1 MRKSFNLLKAACV
14 VVLLTVLGV
23 TNGYAQGLRTSY
35 FMDNVPAR
43 LKMNPALQPARG
55 YFNVP
60 VIGAFGL
67 SVSSNKLSIDD
78 FVDIIENKNGFL
90 ESQKFINRLDNK
102 NTMNIDFTTDILSF
116 GFYSGKGFWT
126 INLGARAIVS
136 ASIPK
141 QMFEFARNA
150 ENFDIGDKYDIKNM
164 ELHADIFTEV
174 GLGYSRPVT
183 ENLTVGGR
191 FKVLVG
197 VGNLDAKIDEIYVN
211 ADTDYQNWKVKTKGK
226 LEASMK
232 GLEFEYD
239 SEHNYINDIDFDS
252 PGISG
257 FGFGIDFGAS
267 YKILNNLTV
276 SAAILDLGFINWSK
290 SNTTIA
296 TTNSEHTYGDL
307 AGSIDPDNINPDDYE
322 GINPDNYQD
331 YIGSNTD
338 IFDLDLIQFTE
349 GEAKSR
355 KTTLRS
361 TLNIGAEIALLNNK
375 LGFGVLS
382 STQFTLPSSYSE
394 LTVSANYRPRNWFGA
409 TLSYSFLHS
418 EFKTVGI
425 GLKLGPIFIGSDYLM
440 TKAPG
445 DANRANAYIG
455 CSIPLGKKRTD
466 YQR

>member
-1 MRKSFNLLKAACV
+1 MKKSFKLLKVACV
-14 VVLLTVLGV
+14 VGLLTVLGV

-55 YFNVP
+55 YFNIP
-60 VIGAFGL
+60 TIGALGL
-67 SVSSNKLSIDD
+67 SISSNKLSIDD

-90 ESQKFINRLDNK
+90 ESDKFMNRLDSK

-126 INLGARAIVS
+126 VNLGARAIVS

-141 QMFEFARNA
+141 TMFEFARYA
-150 ENFDIGDKYDIKNM
+150 EIDLGQEYDIRNM
-164 ELHADIFTEV
+164 ELHADVFSEI

-183 ENLTVGGR
+183 DKLNIGGR
-191 FKVLVG
+191 FKVLIG
-197 VGNLDAKIDEIYVN
+197 VGNLDAKIDKIYVN
-211 ADTDYQNWKVKTKGK
+211 AGSDMQKWEVTTKGK

-232 GLEFEYD
+232 GLKLEYD
-239 SEHNYINDIDFDS
+239 SEHEYINDIDIDS

-257 FGFGIDFGAS
+257 FGFGIDLGAS

-290 SNTTIA
+290 SHTTIA
-296 TTNSEHTYGDL
+296 TTEGSHTYGEII
-307 AGSIDPDNINPDDYE
+307 GSINPDDYDPNDWENINPDDYE
-322 GINPDNYQD
+322 NY
-331 YIGSNTD
+331 ISNTD
-338 IFDLDLIQFTE
+338 IFDLDLIQFQE

-361 TLNIGAEIALLNNK
+361 TLNIGAEITLLNNK

-445 DANRANAYIG
+445 DANRANAYVG
-455 CSIPLGKKRTD
+455 CSIPLGKKRLD
-466 YQR
+466 YRR

>member
-1 MRKSFNLLKAACV
+1 MKKSINLLKAACV
-14 VVLLTVLGV
+14 VGLLTVLGM
-23 TNGYAQGLRTSY
+23 TDGYAQGLRTSY

-55 YFNVP
+55 YFNIPAV
-60 VIGAFGL
+60 GALGL
-67 SVSSNKLSIDD
+67 SISSNKLTIDD

-90 ESQKFINRLDNK
+90 ESDKFMNRLDNK
-102 NTMNIDFTTDILSF
+102 NTMNIDFTTDVLSF

-126 INLGARAIVS
+126 VNLGARAIIS

-141 QMFEFARNA
+141 TMFEFARYSD
-150 ENFDIGDKYDIKNM
+150 NFQIRDKYDIKNM
-164 ELHADIFTEV
+164 ELHADVFSEI

-183 ENLTVGGR
+183 DKLNIGGR

-197 VGNLDAKIDEIYVN
+197 IGNLDAKIDEIYV
-211 ADTDYQNWKVKTKGK
+211 DTDGEYDNWRVKTKGT

-232 GLEFEYD
+232 GFEFEY
-239 SEHNYINDIDFDS
+239 ENNEQGQKYINDIDIDS

-257 FGFGIDFGAS
+257 FGFGIDLGAS

-276 SAAILDLGFINWSK
+276 SAAIIDLGFINWSK
-290 SNTTIA
+290 KHTTIA
-296 TTNSEHTYGDL
+296 KTDSEHSYGEFIN
-307 AGSIDPDNINPDDYE
+307 SVDPGETNPDVDSDDIEKY
-322 GINPDNYQD
+322 IN
-331 YIGSNTD
+331 SNTD
-338 IFDLDLIQFTE
+338 IFDLDLIQFQE

-361 TLNIGAEIALLNNK
+361 TLNLGAEITLLNNK

-382 STQFTLPSSYSE
+382 STQFTLPKSYSE

-455 CSIPLGKKRTD
+455 CSIPLGKKRMD
-466 YQR
+466 YRR

>member
-1 MRKSFNLLKAACV
+1 MKKSINLLKATCV
-14 VVLLTVLGV
+14 VGLLTVLGM

-55 YFNVP
+55 YFNIP
-60 VIGAFGL
+60 AIGALGL
-67 SVSSNKLSIDD
+67 SISSNKLSIDD

-90 ESQKFINRLDNK
+90 ESEKFMKRLDTK
-102 NTMNIDFTTDILSF
+102 NTMNIDFTTDVLSF

-126 INLGARAIVS
+126 VNLGARAIVS

-141 QMFEFARNA
+141 TMFEFASNA
-150 ENFDIGDKYDIKNM
+150 DDFKIGDKYDIKDM
-164 ELHADIFTEV
+164 ELHADVFSEI

-183 ENLTVGGR
+183 DKLNIGGR

-197 VGNLDAKIDEIYVN
+197 IGNLDAKIDRIYVN
-211 ADTDYQNWKVKTKGK
+211 AGNDMQKWEVTTKGK

-232 GLEFEYD
+232 GLKFEYD
-239 SEHNYINDIDFDS
+239 SEHNYINDIDVDS

-257 FGFGIDFGAS
+257 FGLGIDLGAS

-276 SAAILDLGFINWSK
+276 SAAIIDLGFINWSK

-296 TTNSEHTYGDL
+296 KTEGSHTYGEIL
-307 AGSIDPDNINPDDYE
+307 GSIDPNDYENFNPDDYE
-322 GINPDNYQD
+322 NFNPND
-331 YIGSNTD
+331 ISEFNTD
-338 IFDLDLIQFTE
+338 IFDLDLIQFQE

-361 TLNIGAEIALLNNK
+361 TLNLGAEITLLNNK

-382 STQFTLPSSYSE
+382 STQFTLPKSYSE

-440 TKAPG
+440 TEAPG

-455 CSIPLGKKRTD
+455 CSIPLGKKRMD
-466 YQR
+466 YRR

>member
-1 MRKSFNLLKAACV
+1 MKKSINLLKAACV
-14 VVLLTVLGV
+14 VGLLTVLGM
-23 TNGYAQGLRTSY
+23 TDGYAQGLRTSY

-55 YFNVP
+55 YFNIPAV
-60 VIGAFGL
+60 GALGL
-67 SVSSNKLSIDD
+67 SISSNKLTIDD

-90 ESQKFINRLDNK
+90 ESDKFMNRLDNK
-102 NTMNIDFTTDILSF
+102 NTMNIDFTTDVLSF

-126 INLGARAIVS
+126 VNLGARAIIS

-141 QMFEFARNA
+141 TMFEFARNA
-150 ENFDIGDKYDIKNM
+150 EVDLGQVYDIKNM
-164 ELHADIFTEV
+164 ELHADVFSEI

-183 ENLTVGGR
+183 DKLNIGGR

-197 VGNLDAKIDEIYVN
+197 IGNLDAKIDKIYVN
-211 ADTDYQNWKVKTKGK
+211 AGNDMQKWEVTTKGK

-232 GLEFEYD
+232 GLELEYD
-239 SEHNYINDIDFDS
+239 SEHDYINDIDVDS

-257 FGFGIDFGAS
+257 FGFGVDFGAS

-276 SAAILDLGFINWSK
+276 SAAIIDLGFINWSK
-290 SNTTIA
+290 SHTTIA
-296 TTNSEHTYGDL
+296 TTEGTHTYGEIL
-307 AGSIDPDNINPDDYE
+307 GSFDPEEINPGDYE
-322 GINPDNYQD
+322 NGEF
-331 YIGSNTD
+331 NTD
-338 IFDLDLIQFTE
+338 IFDLDLIQFEE

-361 TLNIGAEIALLNNK
+361 TLNLGAEITLLDNK

-382 STQFTLPSSYSE
+382 STQFTLPKSYSE

-455 CSIPLGKKRTD
+455 CSIPLGKKRMD
-466 YQR
+466 YRR

>member
-1 MRKSFNLLKAACV
+1 MRKSFNLLKVTCV
-14 VVLLTVLGV
+14 VGLLTVLGV
-23 TNGYAQGLRTSY
+23 TSGFAQGLRTSY

-102 NTMNIDFTTDILSF
+102 NTMNIDFTTDVLSF

-150 ENFDIGDKYDIKNM
+150 DNFDLGDKYDIKNM
-164 ELHADIFTEV
+164 ELHADVFSEI

-183 ENLTVGGR
+183 DNLTVGGR

-197 VGNLDAKIDEIYVN
+197 VGNLDAKIDEILVN
-211 ADTDYQNWKVKTKGK
+211 ADSDYQNWEVRTKGK

-232 GLEFEYD
+232 GLELEYD
-239 SEHNYINDIDFDS
+239 SEHNYINDIDIDS

-257 FGFGIDFGAS
+257 FGFGIDLGAS

-296 TTNSEHTYGDL
+296 TTNSQHTYKDFAGD
-307 AGSIDPDNINPDDYE
+307 IDPGDYE

-331 YIGSNTD
+331 YISSNTD
-338 IFDLDLIQFTE
+338 IFDLDLIQFQE

-361 TLNIGAEIALLNNK
+361 TLNIGAEITLLNNK

-382 STQFTLPSSYSE
+382 STQFTLPKSYSE

-455 CSIPLGKKRTD
+455 CSIPLGKKRID

>member
-1 MRKSFNLLKAACV
+1 MRKSFNLLKVTCV
-14 VVLLTVLGV
+14 VGLLTVLGV
-23 TNGYAQGLRTSY
+23 TSGFAQGLRTSY

-102 NTMNIDFTTDILSF
+102 NTMNIDFTTDVLSF

-150 ENFDIGDKYDIKNM
+150 DNFDLGDKYDIKNM
-164 ELHADIFTEV
+164 ELHADVFSEI

-183 ENLTVGGR
+183 DNLTVGGR

-197 VGNLDAKIDEIYVN
+197 VGNLDAKIDEILVN
-211 ADTDYQNWKVKTKGK
+211 ADSDYQNWEVRTKGK

-232 GLEFEYD
+232 GLELEYD
-239 SEHNYINDIDFDS
+239 SEHNYINDIDIDS

-257 FGFGIDFGAS
+257 FGFGIDLGAS

-296 TTNSEHTYGDL
+296 TTNSQHTYKDIAGD
-307 AGSIDPDNINPDDYE
+307 IDPGDINPDDYE

-331 YIGSNTD
+331 YISSNTD
-338 IFDLDLIQFTE
+338 IFDLDLIQFQE

-361 TLNIGAEIALLNNK
+361 TLNLGAEITLLNNK

-382 STQFTLPSSYSE
+382 STQFTLPKSYSE

-455 CSIPLGKKRTD
+455 CSIPLGKKRID

>member
-1 MRKSFNLLKAACV
+1 MKKSFKLLKAACV
-14 VVLLTVLGV
+14 VGLLTVLGV

-55 YFNVP
+55 YFNIP
-60 VIGAFGL
+60 AIGALGL
-67 SVSSNKLSIDD
+67 SISSNKLSIDD

-90 ESQKFINRLDNK
+90 ESDKFMNRLDSK

-126 INLGARAIVS
+126 VNLGARAIVS

-141 QMFEFARNA
+141 TMFEFARNA
-150 ENFDIGDKYDIKNM
+150 DKFDVGDMYDIKNM
-164 ELHADIFTEV
+164 ELHADVFSEI
-174 GLGYSRPVT
+174 GLGYSRPIT
-183 ENLTVGGR
+183 EKLSVGGR

-211 ADTDYQNWKVKTKGK
+211 ADTDYQNWKVRTKGK
-226 LEASMK
+226 LETSMK
-232 GLEFEYD
+232 GLKFEYD
-239 SEHNYINDIDFDS
+239 SEHGYINDIDIDS

-257 FGFGIDFGAS
+257 FGFGIDLGAS

-296 TTNSEHTYGDL
+296 KTEGEHTYNDFMND
-307 AGSIDPDNINPDDYE
+307 IDPDNYNPEDFENMNPDE
-322 GINPDNYQD
+322 IQNYVT
-331 YIGSNTD
+331 SNTD
-338 IFDLDLIQFTE
+338 IFDLDLIQFQE

-361 TLNIGAEIALLNNK
+361 TLNIGAEITLLNNK

-455 CSIPLGKKRTD
+455 CSIPLGKKRLD
-466 YQR
+466 YRR

>member
-1 MRKSFNLLKAACV
+1 MRKSFNLLKVTCV
-14 VVLLTVLGV
+14 VGLLTVLGV
-23 TNGYAQGLRTSY
+23 TSGFAQGLRTSY

-102 NTMNIDFTTDILSF
+102 NTMNIDFTTDVLSF

-150 ENFDIGDKYDIKNM
+150 DNFDLGDKYDIKNM
-164 ELHADIFTEV
+164 ELHADVFSEI

-183 ENLTVGGR
+183 DNLTVGGR

-197 VGNLDAKIDEIYVN
+197 VGNLDAKIDEILVN
-211 ADTDYQNWKVKTKGK
+211 ADSDYQNWEVRTKGK

-232 GLEFEYD
+232 GLELEYD
-239 SEHNYINDIDFDS
+239 SEHNYINDIDIDS

-257 FGFGIDFGAS
+257 FGFGIDLGAS

-296 TTNSEHTYGDL
+296 TTNSQHTYKDFAGD
-307 AGSIDPDNINPDDYE
+307 IDPGDINPDDYE

-331 YIGSNTD
+331 YISSNTD
-338 IFDLDLIQFTE
+338 IFDLDLIQFQE

-361 TLNIGAEIALLNNK
+361 TLNIGAEITLLNNK

-382 STQFTLPSSYSE
+382 STQFTLPKSYSE

-455 CSIPLGKKRTD
+455 CSIPLGKKRID

>member
-1 MRKSFNLLKAACV
+1 MKKSINLLKAACV
-14 VVLLTVLGV
+14 VGLLTVLGM

-55 YFNVP
+55 YFNIPAV
-60 VIGAFGL
+60 GALGL
-67 SVSSNKLSIDD
+67 SISSNKLTIDD

-90 ESQKFINRLDNK
+90 ESDKFMNRLDSK
-102 NTMNIDFTTDILSF
+102 NTMNIDFTTDVLSF

-126 INLGARAIVS
+126 VNLGARAIVT

-141 QMFEFARNA
+141 TMFEFARNA
-150 ENFDIGDKYDIKNM
+150 DKFKIGDRYDIKDM
-164 ELHADIFTEV
+164 ELHADIFSEI

-183 ENLTVGGR
+183 DKLSVGGR

-197 VGNLDAKIDEIYVN
+197 IGNLDAKIDKIYVN
-211 ADTDYQNWKVKTKGK
+211 AGEDMEKWEVTTQGK

-232 GLEFEYD
+232 GLELEYD
-239 SEHNYINDIDFDS
+239 SEHGYINDIDIDT

-257 FGFGIDFGAS
+257 FGLGIDLGAS

-276 SAAILDLGFINWSK
+276 SAAIIDLGFINWSK
-290 SNTTIA
+290 SHTTIA
-296 TTNSEHTYGDL
+296 TTKGSHTYGEII
-307 AGSIDPDNINPDDYE
+307 SSVDPGEITPDDFEGMNPDDIE
-322 GINPDNYQD
+322 D
-331 YIGSNTD
+331 YISSNTD
-338 IFDLDLIQFTE
+338 IFDLDLIQFQE

-361 TLNIGAEIALLNNK
+361 TLNLGAEITLLNNK

-382 STQFTLPSSYSE
+382 STQFTLPKSYSE

-455 CSIPLGKKRTD
+455 CSIPLGGKRMD
-466 YQR
+466 YRR